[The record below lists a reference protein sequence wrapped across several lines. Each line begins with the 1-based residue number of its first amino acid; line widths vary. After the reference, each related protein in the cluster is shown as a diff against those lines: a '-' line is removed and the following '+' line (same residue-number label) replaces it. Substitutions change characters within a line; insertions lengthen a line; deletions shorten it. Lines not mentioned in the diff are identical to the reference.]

1 MEHEDDMLLVIIA
14 NENSVDTEIKTEVTD
29 EEINELT
36 VRDVIDTAITYGEL
50 IDLEETFIKEEPP
63 DTDSENVE
71 EPLKKN
77 IKSKYGKID
86 TENINND
93 TENINDDTENIND
106 DTENIEI
113 DTKNKDDF
121 EYSGDDT
128 EYLPEENQTSDN
140 SDSEEKEKHRYT
152 MAKPWERKSFINDLR
167 QQYPEIRRNKNKLIK
182 TLSEIMKNVKPPAP
196 PLDYYLMNG
205 IMLECIYCHSLSE
218 TIPAAGRHYQEKHGP
233 RYLICYA
240 CGVDFRST
248 TNLYKHEK
256 RCVAPD
262 ADIVLAARALCL
274 GRNGPKRPYPPIFA
288 SNPRK
293 FTCEKCSAEFTSK
306 NNLMFHEHLHLG
318 IRPYRCHFCPS
329 AYTSRTALVR
339 HIKKHSNV
347 EYICDHC
354 QRSFKVKAAL
364 VTHLNTHRPEKRFA
378 CNECDKR
385 YAQKFALQLH
395 VDSCH
400 RNLPPHLPCHLCDKR
415 FRRTSVLK
423 EHMKKAHGM
432 ELITRKMFYK
442 TLPHLTDTQIKNAKI
457 VRKSKDGI
465 VVEGQ
470 SDDKGNDE

>member
-1 MEHEDDMLLVIIA
+1 MNIWMWCSYYGFCHIYAMENEDDMLLVIIG
-14 NENSVDTEIKTEVTD
+14 NEDSTDTGIKTEVAD
-29 EEINELT
+29 EEINELA
-36 VRDVIDTAITYGEL
+36 VREVIDTAKTYGEL
-50 IDLEETFIKEEPP
+50 IDFEDFFIKEEPP
-63 DTDSENVE
+63 DSDSENLE
-71 EPLKKN
+71 EPLTKN
-77 IKSKYGKID
+77 IKSKYDKID
-86 TENINND
+86 TENI
-93 TENINDDTENIND
+93 ED

-113 DTKNKDDF
+113 DTEIKNDL

-128 EYLPEENQTSDN
+128 EYVPEEEQTSDN

-167 QQYPEIRRNKNKLIK
+167 QQYPEIRRNKKKLIA

-196 PLDYYLMNG
+196 PLDYYLLNG

-256 RCVAPD
+256 RCIAPD

-288 SNPRK
+288 SKPQK
-293 FTCEKCSAEFTSK
+293 FTCDQCPAEFATK
-306 NNLMFHEHLHLG
+306 NNLMSHEHLHLG
-318 IRPYRCHFCPS
+318 IRPYRCHFCPA
-329 AYTSRTALVR
+329 AYTSRAALSR
-339 HIKKHSNV
+339 HIKKHSNI

-364 VTHLNTHRPEKRFA
+364 VTHMDTHRPVKRFA
-378 CNECDKR
+378 CDECDKR

-400 RNLPPHLPCHLCDKR
+400 RKLPPHLPCHLCDKR

-457 VRKSKDGI
+457 VRNRDGT

-470 SDDKGNDE
+470 SDEKRK